1 VTDRTSAAPP
11 RGAVVTF
18 PARRWIRPTLAVV
31 VTVALLVGI
40 GGYRVYVDPRVDSVK
55 AADRVDAVVALG
67 GLIESAIY
75 AQTLVE
81 QGAAPV
87 LVLSDP
93 YPEGSA
99 PAVDQACAS
108 PPTGSTRYRVI
119 CFRPDPSTTRGEAR
133 QIQALAQSNG
143 WTRVAVVAPV
153 FHISRARLLVGRCYP
168 HTLFML
174 ALPKRFPWYVWTYQ
188 YVRQSAGY
196 VKTAVHRGC

>member
-1 VTDRTSAAPP
+1 
-11 RGAVVTF
+11 
-18 PARRWIRPTLAVV
+18 
-31 VTVALLVGI
+31 
-40 GGYRVYVDPRVDSVK
+40 
-55 AADRVDAVVALG
+55 
-67 GLIESAIY
+67 
-75 AQTLVE
+75 
-81 QGAAPV
+81 
-87 LVLSDP
+87 
-93 YPEGSA
+93 
-99 PAVDQACAS
+99 VDQACAS